1 MKPNFPVPVD
11 KPVKFAFCIFN
22 GKLIEKEKDIPKGCG
37 LNFWEFV
44 DFNEMPVKRALYSL
58 NFLNEV
64 SQKLTKE
71 RLIAFLDAMENTIDS
86 KEGKLTDLL
95 KLVVSLRERTEMI
108 FEPESVY
115 KLASV
120 VYFTENENPNDYSI
134 KQGFENIDVFRTVK
148 DHTFF
153 LSVPIKKCMPQHN
166 LSDDDLLKYLEIAK
180 KINKMELESVS
191 SMLSKKALMKDSYN
205 SLRSLNIQDLV

>member
-11 KPVKFAFCIFN
+11 KPVKFAFNIYE
-22 GKLIEKEKDIPKGCG
+22 GKLTEKPSTKGT
-37 LNFWEFV
+37 NFWEFV
-44 DFNEMPVKRALYSL
+44 DFNEMPVKRALYSI

-71 RLIAFLDAMENTIDS
+71 RLIAFLDAMENELNSPD
-86 KEGKLTDLL
+86 GKITRIHRLL
-95 KLVVSLRERTEMI
+95 FSLRERTEMI

-120 VYFTENENPNDYSI
+120 VYFTDQENPNDYSI
-134 KQGFENIDVFRTVK
+134 KQGFENMARFKTVS

-153 LSVPIKKCMPQHN
+153 LSVPIKKCMPQHS
-166 LSDDDLLKYLEIAK
+166 LSDEDLLKYLEIAK
-180 KINKMELESVS
+180 KINQMELKTVQ
-191 SMLSKKALMKDSYN
+191 SMLSKNQSMKDSS
-205 SLRSLNIQDLV
+205 SLLQLLNPVD

>member
-1 MKPNFPVPVD
+1 MIPKFPVQVD

-22 GKLIEKEKDIPKGCG
+22 GKLIEKEKDIPEGCG

-44 DFNEMPVKRALYSL
+44 DFNEMPVKRALYSI

-71 RLIAFLDAMENTIDS
+71 RLLAYLDAIEEELN
-86 KEGKLTDLL
+86 KPEGRITRVHRILF
-95 KLVVSLRERTEMI
+95 SLRERTEMI

-120 VYFTENENPNDYSI
+120 VYFTEHENPNDYSS
-134 KQGFENIDVFRTVK
+134 KKGFENIDLFKTVK

-166 LSDDDLLKYLEIAK
+166 LSDEDLLKYLEIAK
-180 KINKMELESVS
+180 KINDMELTNVLSIKSKSPLMNDS
-191 SMLSKKALMKDSYN
+191 SSLPKSPKAAG
-205 SLRSLNIQDLV
+205 